1 MAVSDTNLL
10 GKQVSFIFPYSHGQL
25 FKKGAVTSVISNLNS
40 SSEILIDDQGDFYSL
55 SEIIDFQILD

>member
-10 GKQVSFIFPYSHGQL
+10 GKQVSFIFPYPHGQL